1 MEKKFQVVGG
11 IFSHKANNT
20 HPRNNDK
27 QSASSEQ
34 ANSDSNSV
42 FGIHGDNFISNI
54 QKTGEMATVKLGWII
69 LNWVGFPI
77 FIYTWINTI
86 WTGDEFKQ
94 WVLFGFAVIFTGIK
108 IWHSFE
114 RARTIRIENNE
125 RAYALKKKHDKD
137 NLHRNIH

>member
-11 IFSHKANNT
+11 IFRDKTNSINT
-20 HPRNNDK
+20 RNNNRRR
-27 QSASSEQ
+27 ASSEQ
-34 ANSDSNSV
+34 PHSDSNSV

-69 LNWVGFPI
+69 LNFIGFPV
-77 FIYTWINTI
+77 FIYAWINTI

-94 WVLFGFAVIFTGIK
+94 WVLFAFGLVFMGIK

-114 RARTIRIENNE
+114 NARSKRIDNE
-125 RAYALKKKHDKD
+125 ERSYVLKKKHEKD
-137 NLHRNIH
+137 VQHKNNH